1 MNLAD
6 VIVSGIIIGLLIL
19 AFRATK
25 SKKKN
30 GCGSCSQNCSSC
42 TAFSNLYDDYKKDRI
57 DEEK

>member
-6 VIVSGIIIGLLIL
+6 VIVSGIIIGIL
-19 AFRATK
+19 VFAFCATK
-25 SKKKN
+25 SKKKD

-57 DEEK
+57 DEKK